1 VCSSDLKKTVLWDN
15 IEKSPEW
22 DYQNKQDLA
31 EEIRI
36 FYVGFTR
43 ARDYLILPQA
53 DKNLSVINRI
63 WNKDL
68 EELNLLDL
76 NNETISIPW
85 KNENLTFH
93 RFPMRFIDQMPEMV
107 KEYNSFLYT
116 EAAKGEVDHITK
128 LIQYEDLSGIKEV
141 TTTFKIIET
150 IPIWEDLNTENW
162 SHKEKEHFKMA
173 MAAFINEWHPDEE
186 SYKIK
191 ILSEDLLKEFSLTD
205 RLPTTFFIDVSDRL
219 TTLVEPLFFD
229 FIDKN
234 QPITSYVAQREYNFD
249 IPIVIESEQ
258 ENVFITLINN
268 LDSKSVEELLEEHKN
283 KLAFENELIKRN
295 KASENIQNWVL
306 LVSKGIIVKI
316 DWTLK
321 DSLEE
326 IINNL

>member
-1 VCSSDLKKTVLWDN
+1 
-15 IEKSPEW
+15 
-22 DYQNKQDLA
+22 
-31 EEIRI
+31 
-36 FYVGFTR
+36 
-43 ARDYLILPQA
+43 
-53 DKNLSVINRI
+53 
-63 WNKDL
+63 
-68 EELNLLDL
+68 
-76 NNETISIPW
+76 
-85 KNENLTFH
+85 
-93 RFPMRFIDQMPEMV
+93 
-107 KEYNSFLYT
+107 
-116 EAAKGEVDHITK
+116 
-128 LIQYEDLSGIKEV
+128 
-141 TTTFKIIET
+141 
-150 IPIWEDLNTENW
+150 
-162 SHKEKEHFKMA
+162 